1 MNKDLPE
8 HIQTIVEDL
17 CETGCERVN
26 EIIEALAKGAD
37 VKKTAALSEKE
48 RKQVLAELKNIMS
61 VYDENDE
68 EKN

>member
-61 VYDENDE
+61 VYDANDE